1 MTLPE
6 LSAYLATQSIGTQN
20 VTLFENFQPSSP
32 NTCVTICEY
41 GGRTAPDMR
50 VFGAAEIV
58 REYPRVQF
66 LIRGEPDD
74 YVTPRVK
81 AQDTMRA
88 VSRIMMTTLTG
99 VVYYT
104 STILQPPFV
113 LKKDEL
119 RRYVL
124 CFNAEFFKAVS
135 TT

>member
-1 MTLPE
+1 M
-6 LSAYLATQSIGTQN
+6 G
-20 VTLFENFQPSSP
+20 
-32 NTCVTICEY
+32 
-41 GGRTAPDMR
+41 PDAR
-50 VFGAAEIV
+50 IFGQAEIA

-88 VSRIMMTTLTG
+88 VSRVMVTTLTG
-99 VVYYT
+99 VAYYT
-104 STILQPPFV
+104 STILQSPFP
-113 LKKDEL
+113 LRRDEL
-119 RRYVL
+119 RRWVF